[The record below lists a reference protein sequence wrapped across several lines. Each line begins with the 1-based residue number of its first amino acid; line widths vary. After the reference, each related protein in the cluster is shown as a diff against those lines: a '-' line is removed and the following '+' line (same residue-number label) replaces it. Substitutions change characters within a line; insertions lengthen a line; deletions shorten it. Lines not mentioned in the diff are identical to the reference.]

1 MMSNVICLSLPKWR
15 CACLLFFMRPI
26 HKHQGFH
33 DQEGFHAMR
42 SGTTFCFGCSGRPS
56 DSTRGNITKTRASS
70 LDPNK
75 ALTTWSRP
83 GRADTATDKIDVD
96 AVPGGAGAAP
106 VITDLETAPAAS
118 LLDQLRRS
126 VGRTL
131 TGIALTAAK
140 SPPTGKPPPK
150 QNAKAE
156 EKTTAHPLAAVQVDI
171 PVANAAAPAATAIRR
186 ESSARLMAVAVDPT
200 EGRAPTLNYEQK
212 FPVLHWTR
220 SQGQSGEELL
230 ANSQICQVS
239 SNELRRHLKRYMTG

>member
-1 MMSNVICLSLPKWR
+1 
-15 CACLLFFMRPI
+15 
-26 HKHQGFH
+26 
-33 DQEGFHAMR
+33 MR

-83 GRADTATDKIDVD
+83 GGADTATDKIDVD

-239 SNELRRHLKRYMTG
+239 NNELRRHLKRYMTG